1 MKQIIYTIGCLMSV
15 LAVSC
20 VKEEPISVQKQND
33 LQWKVDSKVVSN
45 DIREQVGYDPRFS
58 QLYFSDSQI
67 DMENQVFAGNF
78 LSPKSTIQIKVLLTK
93 PATQDIKVSVAYDT
107 DLFEK
112 IKENHSGYNLGD
124 KNLVTIPTPEATISA
139 GENSATFEIFITNTD
154 TDRLLF
160 PISLKKESNEQVKVL
175 EALST
180 AAIKITKTN
189 VSLGNFTFQITEDN
203 LSEGLKKALTEG
215 KEQVDKK
222 WGEIVRVIRIGKTGM
237 GEAIDF
243 ELVAKSSGKA
253 YNTGYLIKFGIDD
266 KGQVT
271 MTNGKGGNFWDR
283 YYKQFF
289 NKFVETIYQ
298 KAPYKI
304 GSSPEGFKMTSSSD
318 ASIYFYINK

>member
-93 PATQDIKVSVAYDT
+93 PAAQDIKVSVAYDT

-175 EALST
+175 DALST

-189 VSLGNFTFQITEDN
+189 VSLGNFKFRMVDDN
-203 LSEGLKKALTEG
+203 LPDELKKSLAQG
-215 KEQVDKK
+215 KEEVMKQYKETFK
-222 WGEIVRVIRIGKTGM
+222 GISIGKTDI
-237 GEAIDF
+237 GEGIMFVFTATSNK
-243 ELVAKSSGKA
+243 E
-253 YNTGYLIKFGIDD
+253 YQTGVLIKFGANE
-266 KGQVT
+266 KGQIT
-271 MTNGKGGNFWDR
+271 MANGSKGKYWD
-283 YYKQFF
+283 YYG
-289 NKFVETIYQ
+289 KFKGLSDFIETIYQ

-304 GSSPEGFKMTSSSD
+304 ESSPEGFKMTSSSD